1 VGTDDVL
8 TRLDQARRVEALR
21 RRNETL
27 ARSVTAWGGLLL
39 VVAAVVTAIF
49 GQSAGS
55 GFGAAGLVL
64 VVVGGVL
71 WARFSSRLE
80 ATVREVAGL
89 EGELNR
95 GLPHAH
101 VYDRYDAARNAWLCS
116 CGQGANA

>member
-55 GFGAAGLVL
+55 GFGAAGLV
-64 VVVGGVL
+64 
-71 WARFSSRLE
+71 RFGRSPGWR
-80 ATVREVAGL
+80 
-89 EGELNR
+89 
-95 GLPHAH
+95 
-101 VYDRYDAARNAWLCS
+101 
-116 CGQGANA
+116 AN